1 MPSEWELVFGSD
13 LQDAYVRQTPL
24 SDFLPKTAAIY
35 LWRRAL
41 RVPREAL
48 SSTRAFTQWL
58 DNAMRTPI
66 AEVHEH
72 RLSHFAVV
80 DRLTLRSPG
89 FTAIKRQQFGPLID
103 SPKARRW
110 LAKYLQDLAPF
121 TPPLYCGETENLA
134 ERTRAHFS
142 AETGF
147 GQRIQRIQ
155 RQEFGISWSDLDLAF
170 YPLDRLQ
177 FRQETRATDL
187 RKLLEL
193 VSTAFS
199 VAGYVSRRG

>member
-1 MPSEWELVFGSD
+1 MPSGWELVFGSD

-24 SDFLPKTAAIY
+24 SDFVPKTAAIY

-48 SSTRAFTQWL
+48 SSTRELTQWL
-58 DNAMRTPI
+58 DTAMRTPI
-66 AEVHEH
+66 AAVHEH

-89 FTAIKRQQFGPLID
+89 FTEIKRQQFGSLVD

-134 ERTRAHFS
+134 ERTRAHLS
-142 AETGF
+142 GETGF
-147 GQRIQRIQ
+147 GQRIQ

-170 YPLDRLQ
+170 YRLDRLQ
-177 FRQETRATDL
+177 FRQETRASDF
-187 RKLLEL
+187 RELLEL

>member
-1 MPSEWELVFGSD
+1 MSSEWELVFGSD

-24 SDFLPKTAAIY
+24 SDFVPKTAAIY

-80 DRLTLRSPG
+80 DRLTFRSPG
-89 FTAIKRQQFGPLID
+89 LTAIKRQQFGPLFD

-110 LAKYLQDLAPF
+110 LAQYLHDLAPF
-121 TPPLYCGETENLA
+121 TPPLYCGETDNLA
-134 ERTRAHFS
+134 DRTRAHLS
-142 AETGF
+142 GETGF
-147 GQRIQRIQ
+147 GQRIQR
-155 RQEFGISWSDLDLAF
+155 QESGISWSDLDLTF
-170 YPLDRLQ
+170 YRLDRLQ
-177 FRQETRATDL
+177 FRQETRASDL